1 MPKIFSEEEK
11 NMVFRLLDQGLSQA
25 EVARRMVEIYPK
37 TWSSPNAVKSIG
49 RMVKDRGEP
58 TSFLQ
63 DFESQ
68 KVSRKTLDEMT
79 REERFNFISEKLKG
93 TPRYRMVFGSFTDN
107 EKAVFVD
114 EYLSIIRS
122 VNSLTEPE
130 EQSLFAGILEFI
142 LAFQALNLKKREEI
156 LYQKSIDGEIS
167 ENSPQFRRTLDDRFQ
182 REYDQH
188 MKMYQKFMEQLKM
201 SREQRLKEVQ
211 TERLTLVDLAEE
223 LSNKTSQADAAAE
236 IERLS
241 KLKDVQLKEMLEKG
255 YIHGYFED

>member
-1 MPKIFSEEEK
+1 MPKIFSKEERDE
-11 NMVFRLLDQGLSQA
+11 VVRLADQGISQA
-25 EVARRMVEIYPK
+25 EIARRMAEMYPR
-37 TWSSPNAVKSIG
+37 TWSSPTAYKSVSRILKG
-49 RMVKDRGEP
+49 NGKSDD
-58 TSFLQ
+58 LQ
-63 DFESQ
+63 DFESLP
-68 KVSRKTLDEMT
+68 KSKKTLDEMT
-79 REERFNFISEKLKG
+79 REERFNFISDKLKG
-93 TPRYRMVFGSFTDN
+93 TPRYRMVFSSFTDN

-122 VNSLTEPE
+122 VDSLTEPE
-130 EQSLFAGILEFI
+130 EQSLFAGILELI
-142 LAFQALNLKKREEI
+142 LAFQALNLKKREEG
-156 LYQKSIDGEIS
+156 LYQRSIDGQIS

-241 KLKDVQLKEMLEKG
+241 KLKDSQLKDMLDKG

>member
-1 MPKIFSEEEK
+1 MPKIFSQEER
-11 NMVFRLLDQGLSQA
+11 NMVFQLANQGLTHA
-25 EVARRMVEIYPK
+25 EIARRMSEIYPRS
-37 TWSSPNAVKSIG
+37 WNSPSAYKSVG
-49 RMVKDRGEP
+49 RLLKESD
-58 TSFLQ
+58 LQ
-63 DFESQ
+63 PFESQ
-68 KVSRKTLDEMT
+68 ELPKKTLDEMT
-79 REERFNFISEKLKG
+79 REERFNFINDKLKQ
-93 TPRYRMVFGSFTDN
+93 TPRYRMVFSAFNDN

-122 VNSLTEPE
+122 VDSLTEPE
-130 EQSLFAGILEFI
+130 EQSLFAGILELI
-142 LAFQALNLKKREEI
+142 LAFQALNLKKREES
-156 LYQKSIDGEIS
+156 LYQRSLDGQIS

-223 LSNKTSQADAAAE
+223 LSSKTSQADAAAE

-241 KLKDVQLKEMLEKG
+241 KLKDSQLKDMLDRG